1 MNALVSLVAVLGL
14 ILIAFLGAGAGLE
27 VVFGVVL
34 PYAAILIFLAGF
46 VFRVVKWA
54 KSPVPF
60 RIPTVAG
67 QAKSHDWIRH
77 QPLESPYTKGQVILR
92 MALEILFFRSLFRN
106 TKAELK
112 SGPRLVYSADKAL
125 WLFGLIFHWTFLI
138 IFIRHLRFFT
148 EPVPW
153 CVSALQGAD
162 GFFDVGLP
170 VIYATSVL
178 ILVSLAFLIG
188 RRFLSP
194 QVRYISQAADYFPLF
209 LIAAI
214 AVTGVTMRHLVKT
227 DVVGVKELAM
237 GLLSFN
243 PPALSEL
250 GLSGLFYAHL
260 LLVTT
265 LIAYFPM
272 SKLMHLGGVFMS
284 PTRNLANNNRAVR
297 HVNPDPQP
305 VEVHEFEHW
314 KVEFKEEI
322 AEAGYKLER
331 EERHV

>member
-1 MNALVSLVAVLGL
+1 MNALVSLVAVVG
-14 ILIAFLGAGAGLE
+14 IVLIAFLGAGVGLE
-27 VVFGVVL
+27 VAIGVVL
-34 PYAAILIFLAGF
+34 PYIAILIFLVGF
-46 VFRVVKWA
+46 ILRIVKWA

-67 QAKSHDWIRH
+67 QAKSHDWIEH

-92 MALEILFFRSLFRN
+92 MALEVLFFRSLFRN

-112 SGPRLVYSADKAL
+112 GGPRLVYGADKAL
-125 WLFGLIFHWTFLI
+125 WLFGLIFHWAFLVV
-138 IFIRHLRFFT
+138 FIRHLRFFT
-148 EPVPW
+148 EPVPGLVTAVEW
-153 CVSALQGAD
+153 VD

-170 VIYATSVL
+170 VVFMTSVL
-178 ILVSLAFLIG
+178 LLVSLAFLIG
-188 RRFLSP
+188 RRFLNP

-209 LIAAI
+209 LIAGI
-214 AVTGVTMRHLVKT
+214 AVSGVLLRHFAKT
-227 DVVGVKELAM
+227 DVVGVKELGM

-243 PPALSEL
+243 PPSVGEL

-260 LLVTT
+260 LMVTI

-297 HVNPDPQP
+297 HVNPSPQP
-305 VEVHEFEHW
+305 VKVHEFEHW
-314 KVEFKEEI
+314 KEEFKEEI

-331 EERHV
+331 D

>member
-1 MNALVSLVAVLGL
+1 MNALVSLVAVLSI
-14 ILIAFLGAGAGLE
+14 ILIAFLGAGVGLE

-34 PYAAILIFLAGF
+34 PYAAILTFLVGF
-46 VFRVVKWA
+46 VLRIVTWA
-54 KSPVPF
+54 KAPVPY

-67 QAKSHDWIRH
+67 QAKSLDWIKQ
-77 QPLESPYTKGQVILR
+77 QPLESPYTKGQVYLR

-112 SGPRLVYSADKAL
+112 DGPRIVYGADKAL

-138 IFIRHLRFFT
+138 VFIRHLRFFT
-148 EPVPW
+148 EPVPGLITAVEW
-153 CVSALQGAD
+153 AD

-170 VIYATSVL
+170 AVFATSVL
-178 ILVSLAFLIG
+178 LLVSLAYLIG
-188 RRFLSP
+188 RRFLDP

-209 LIAAI
+209 LIGGI
-214 AVTGVTMRHLVKT
+214 ACTGVLLRHVVKT
-227 DVVGVKELAM
+227 DVVGVKELGM
-237 GLLSFN
+237 GLLSFS
-243 PPALSEL
+243 PPNLGEL

-272 SKLMHLGGVFMS
+272 SKLMHLGGVFLS

-305 VEVHEFEHW
+305 VQVHEFEHW
-314 KVEFKEEI
+314 KEEFKEEI

-331 EERHV
+331 DERHG